1 MATPSPQS
9 LISNLFKSLQPP
21 AWLVHEVQHR
31 AVLFLNHVLMRE
43 QEARARLAR
52 QKGRVIRLQWR
63 AIELHLLCTP
73 AGLLNLA
80 PLPAVPD
87 LTLGVSEASPLELA
101 QTALRGERPAVA
113 IEGDVQ
119 LAAEVGWLVE
129 HVRWDDAHRDD
140 HMAER
145 LIGDA
150 AAHKFMQG
158 AQGLADGLRRF
169 IAASPAG
176 GKPGA

>member
-129 HVRWDDAHRDD
+129 HVRWD
-140 HMAER
+140 AEEDLSG

>member
-43 QEARARLAR
+43 PEARARLAR

-129 HVRWDDAHRDD
+129 HVRWD
-140 HMAER
+140 AEEDLSG